1 MPLLHRSRST
11 AAMYQDAHGSVT
23 QLIADL
29 KDGDDDAA
37 QRELWQR
44 YFRRLMALA
53 KAKIGDSPRG
63 ASDEEDV
70 VLSAFESL
78 FRGVTEQKFPDLNDR
93 GNLWSLLAKI
103 TARKAINQRNWHMA
117 RKRGGDLGRGAGL
130 PIAGGGDSSSFA
142 GIELVDS
149 EVGPEF
155 LVAMQEECNRLME
168 TLPDERLR
176 QIARRKLEG
185 YTNAEIAEELGVV
198 ERTVERKLG
207 VIRASWSP
215 DTAC

>member
-1 MPLLHRSRST
+1 MHYDST
-11 AAMYQDAHGSVT
+11 GSVT

-29 KDGDDDAA
+29 KEGQGGAA
-37 QRELWQR
+37 QQQLWNR

-63 ASDEEDV
+63 AADEEDV

-78 FRGVTEQKFPDLNDR
+78 FRGVTEQRFPDLNDR

-103 TARKAINQRNWHMA
+103 TARKAINQRNWHLA

-130 PIAGGGDSSSFA
+130 PIAGGGDDSVYA

-149 EVGPEF
+149 EVGPDF
-155 LVAMQEECNRLME
+155 LVAMQEECRRLMAG
-168 TLPDERLR
+168 LADERLR

-198 ERTVERKLG
+198 ERTIERKMG
-207 VIRASWSP
+207 VIRAAWAP
-215 DTAC
+215 AAEED